1 MSHHDEFPNTCR
13 ERTRVSRGH
22 RREAMKKIAVVLGTR
37 PEAIKCG
44 PVIRALQNDPRF
56 EPVVISTGQHRQMLD
71 ETMASFGIS
80 TDIDLGVMAP
90 RQTLTQITY
99 RALNGLTDW
108 LATGTVDALMVHGD
122 TATTVAG
129 AVAGFHHQVP
139 VVHIEAGLRSGNLYS
154 PFPEE
159 AN

>member
-1 MSHHDEFPNTCR
+1 
-13 ERTRVSRGH
+13 
-22 RREAMKKIAVVLGTR
+22 MKKIAVVLGTR

-122 TATTVAG
+122 TATTVASRG
-129 AVAGFHHQVP
+129 AGSNRASSPNWSKRCFHA
-139 VVHIEAGLRSGNLYS
+139 IMNSRSNNELTCPQS
-154 PFPEE
+154 
-159 AN
+159 